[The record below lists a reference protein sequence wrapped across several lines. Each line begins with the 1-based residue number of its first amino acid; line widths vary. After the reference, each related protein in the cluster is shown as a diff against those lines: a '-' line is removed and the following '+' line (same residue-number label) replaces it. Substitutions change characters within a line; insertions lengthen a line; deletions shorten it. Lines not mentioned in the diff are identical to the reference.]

1 MCSSDLDG
9 VELGERYSRPN
20 QLPGQVVRWEFLTP
34 DGRTV
39 VLDLKV
45 QPLPIA
51 RLETH
56 DLPGGLVYIR
66 FDGFTLT
73 ATRWLSQQLEQH
85 HAAPGVVLD
94 LRHNS
99 GGLIFSA
106 LSAVGEFF
114 PQAVPVIVTLDQ
126 KGDRTRWASFQLGSA
141 HYAGRLVV
149 LTSGQTASA
158 AEILSAALQEN
169 GRAKIVGRRTAGALL
184 AAVQASLP
192 DKGLVQVSEY
202 DVITMRGKRLEGVGL
217 EPDLTVPVRT
227 ADQLRADEDPELA
240 AALTLL
246 SSP

>member
-1 MCSSDLDG
+1 MLFRS
-9 VELGERYSRPN
+9 
-20 QLPGQVVRWEFLTP
+20 
-34 DGRTV
+34 
-39 VLDLKV
+39 
-45 QPLPIA
+45 
-51 RLETH
+51 
-56 DLPGGLVYIR
+56 
-66 FDGFTLT
+66 
-73 ATRWLSQQLEQH
+73 
-85 HAAPGVVLD
+85 
-94 LRHNS
+94 
-99 GGLIFSA
+99 
-106 LSAVGEFF
+106 FF